1 MSSVKPVEIIA
12 CSMMEHEVRAAM
24 KDAGLDCPVVWIE
37 RELHNFPDRLRRELQ
52 AQLDRTEAETV
63 LLAFAQCGNAA
74 AGLEA
79 RHSQIV
85 LPRFADCVHLLRSKA
100 PGDPGEVD
108 IYTLYMYPG
117 FLETRSGLFKEYDCC
132 REKHGEETAKMVCR
146 MMVEHYQNVSLMDT
160 GASDPSAVAPAAQE
174 LADLLG
180 LNCTSCSGTYRVLTK
195 LFSGQWDE
203 EFVVV
208 PPGGRVED
216 ADFRPPFR

>member
-79 RHSQIV
+79 REVRLGGSAA
-85 LPRFADCVHLLRSKA
+85 RLLRA
-100 PGDPGEVD
+100 GDGTGHLTWSGGAGELYW
-108 IYTLYMYPG
+108 IYGP
-117 FLETRSGLFKEYDCC
+117 
-132 REKHGEETAKMVCR
+132 
-146 MMVEHYQNVSLMDT
+146 VS
-160 GASDPSAVAPAAQE
+160 
-174 LADLLG
+174 
-180 LNCTSCSGTYRVLTK
+180 
-195 LFSGQWDE
+195 DE
-203 EFVVV
+203 ELLRMAESVRME
-208 PPGGRVED
+208 P
-216 ADFRPPFR
+216 